1 MDAIVVGID
10 VSKDKLD
17 IAVLPQGRT
26 FAISRDANGL
36 EGLIARLK
44 PLAIEAVA
52 VEATGGF
59 EAVVAASLAAE
70 GLPVIVVNPAQVRA
84 FAKALGQRAKT
95 DPIDAMVIAR
105 FTMATKPEVRPLPDE
120 ATRFLN
126 DLVCRRRQ
134 IIEMIVAEKQRAMR
148 LSNKRLQ
155 QSIAR
160 LIKALEKE
168 LAGLDTDID
177 VAVRGSPAWR
187 EKEDLLISVP
197 GVGKSTARTLL
208 AVVPELG
215 ALGAREAGSIVGCA
229 PFTRQSGLWKGKSFI
244 SGGRPAARSALFLS
258 ALVAMR
264 HNPQM
269 KVFYERLV
277 RAGKAKKVALIAV
290 ARKLAVLLNAI
301 LRDKRPW
308 RFSSNQG
315 LAHGE
320 ASI

>member
-1 MDAIVVGID
+1 
-10 VSKDKLD
+10 
-17 IAVLPQGRT
+17 
-26 FAISRDANGL
+26 
-36 EGLIARLK
+36 
-44 PLAIEAVA
+44 
-52 VEATGGF
+52 
-59 EAVVAASLAAE
+59 
-70 GLPVIVVNPAQVRA
+70 
-84 FAKALGQRAKT
+84 
-95 DPIDAMVIAR
+95 
-105 FTMATKPEVRPLPDE
+105 
-120 ATRFLN
+120 
-126 DLVCRRRQ
+126 
-134 IIEMIVAEKQRAMR
+134 MR

-187 EKEDLLISVP
+187 EKEDFLISVP

-215 ALGAREAGSIVGCA
+215 ALRAREAGSIVGCA

-244 SGGRPAARSALFLS
+244 SGGRPAARSALS
-258 ALVAMR
+258 ALVAMQ

-269 KVFYERLV
+269 KGFYERLV
-277 RAGKAKKVALIAV
+277 GAGKAKKVALIAV

-308 RFSSNQG
+308 RFSSTQG
-315 LAHGE
+315 LAHAE

>member
-17 IAVLPQGRT
+17 IAVLPQGQT
-26 FAISRDANGL
+26 FAISRDTKGL
-36 EGLIARLK
+36 DGLIARLK

-105 FTMATKPEVRPLPDE
+105 FAMATKPEIRPLPDE
-120 ATRFLN
+120 APRFLN

-177 VAVRGSPAWR
+177 ARYAVRRPGAS
-187 EKEDLLISVP
+187 P
-197 GVGKSTARTLL
+197 GVGKSTVRTLL

-215 ALGAREAGSIVGCA
+215 ALRAGEAGSIVGCA

-264 HNPQM
+264 HNAQM
-269 KVFYERLV
+269 KGFYERLV
-277 RAGKAKKVALIAV
+277 GAGKAKKVALIAG

-315 LAHGE
+315 LAYAE

>member
-1 MDAIVVGID
+1 
-10 VSKDKLD
+10 
-17 IAVLPQGRT
+17 
-26 FAISRDANGL
+26 
-36 EGLIARLK
+36 
-44 PLAIEAVA
+44 
-52 VEATGGF
+52 
-59 EAVVAASLAAE
+59 
-70 GLPVIVVNPAQVRA
+70 
-84 FAKALGQRAKT
+84 
-95 DPIDAMVIAR
+95 MVIAR
-105 FTMATKPEVRPLPDE
+105 FTMATKPEIRPLPDE

-148 LSNKRLQ
+148 LSNMRLQ

-168 LAGLDTDID
+168 LASLDTDID

-197 GVGKSTARTLL
+197 GVGKGTARTLL

-244 SGGRPAARSALFLS
+244 GGGRPAARSALFLS
-258 ALVAMR
+258 ALAAVR

-269 KVFYERLV
+269 KSVKTRQIITPPLKSPSPLILLKKMKFRL
-277 RAGKAKKVALIAV
+277 GH
-290 ARKLAVLLNAI
+290 
-301 LRDKRPW
+301 
-308 RFSSNQG
+308 FSR
-315 LAHGE
+315 E
-320 ASI
+320 T